1 MPLAPGKRGAV
12 SWPIRRQAAGVAV
25 TAGEA
30 LGRSPAA
37 CPPRST
43 LLSVSKSSGAPLVH
57 WRRGHV

>member
-1 MPLAPGKRGAV
+1 V